1 MVENQSDPSPKLDVV
16 HLVLPSCEL
25 SNPKLP
31 LIILKM
37 KTQQYTQKKEN
48 WCTLK
53 TCIEFFSNLRF
64 STRIT
69 VVCNISIFKSD
80 KNSKLYH
87 LRVKLKFSSEIVR
100 KVKIYPHSLCA
111 ILTNQHIFS
120 LKNYFKKML
129 NGW

>member
-37 KTQQYTQKKEN
+37 KTQQYTQNKEN

-53 TCIEFFSNLRF
+53 TCTYCIFLKPTIFFSDHCGL
-64 STRIT
+64 
-69 VVCNISIFKSD
+69 
-80 KNSKLYH
+80 
-87 LRVKLKFSSEIVR
+87 
-100 KVKIYPHSLCA
+100 
-111 ILTNQHIFS
+111 
-120 LKNYFKKML
+120 
-129 NGW
+129 